1 MNRPG
6 KAWVVLVG
14 IIVGILVVLLLIGT
28 SVFSWYTGNY
38 NRVVR
43 LDESVKQSWSDV
55 EAQLQRRF
63 ELVPNLVAT
72 VKGYADHEKD
82 LFENIAKSRENYF
95 QGKSPQD
102 KMAASNQM
110 SGLLSRLL
118 VLQERYPDLKANQ
131 GFRDLQAQLEGT
143 ENRIA
148 VARTRYNAIVRELNS
163 YRRSFFGGYFADK
176 TDVTAA
182 SPFEAS
188 EQAKIEV
195 PKVEF

>member
-1 MNRPG
+1 MNKSG

-14 IIVGILVVLLLIGT
+14 ILVVGLLFGLGA
-28 SVFSWYTGNY
+28 FRWYTGHY
-38 NRVVR
+38 NRAVR
-43 LDESVKQSWSDV
+43 LDETVKQSWSDV

-72 VKGYADHEKD
+72 VKGYADHEKE

-95 QGKSPQD
+95 QGKNPQD

-148 VARTRYNAIVRELNS
+148 VARTRYNAIVKELNS
-163 YRRSFFGGYFADK
+163 YRRSFFGRYFTDK

-188 EQAKIEV
+188 EQAQTEV
-195 PKVEF
+195 PQVAF